1 MRKAAR
7 VKAPLYWIDGERV
20 VPGAAALP
28 PDERGLAYGDGLFET
43 ILVARGRP
51 IWLMAHMD
59 RFRRS
64 ARALGW
70 PRADALMRRAALGA
84 RELIHAARPE
94 RAALRITWTRGS
106 GLGGFA
112 PPEKPRPRV
121 LVRLAPIAAPRLS
134 GVRAVF
140 LGDLFAGAMA
150 RHKSCSALVYVE
162 AARRARAARADEALL
177 PDGEG
182 GIAEASAANLFAVI
196 DGKVVT
202 PPTRLPLLPGVTRA
216 WAIRQSKALQC
227 PIRQE
232 DLARASEAFL
242 TNSLSGV
249 VPLLAVD
256 GRRIARGAPGAVT
269 TELAAAFARATR
281 GSAPA

>member
-1 MRKAAR
+1 MKQAIHWADGAF
-7 VKAPLYWIDGERV
+7 VSDAFPIDDR
-20 VPGAAALP
+20 A
-28 PDERGLAYGDGLFET
+28 LAYGDGLFET
-43 ILVARGRP
+43 ILVVRGRP

-64 ARALGW
+64 ARALGF
-70 PRADALMRRAALGA
+70 PAPDQLMRRAALGA
-84 RELIHAARPE
+84 RELIRAVRPK

-112 PPEKPRPRV
+112 PPQEPKPRV
-121 LVRLAPIAAPRLS
+121 IVRLAPIAPPKLTA
-134 GVRAVF
+134 VQAVF
-140 LGDLFAGAMA
+140 LPDLFAGAMA
-150 RHKSCSALVYVE
+150 HHKSCSALVYVE
-162 AARRARAARADEALL
+162 AARRAHPDQALL
-177 PDGEG
+177 SDGQG

-202 PPTRLPLLPGVTRA
+202 PPTRLPLLPGITRA
-216 WAIRQSKALQC
+216 WVIRKTKALQR
-227 PIRQE
+227 PIKKE

-249 VPLLAVD
+249 VPLVAVD
-256 GRRIARGAPGAVT
+256 GRRIPRGLIARQ
-269 TELAAAFARATR
+269 LAAAFAQATAR

>member
-1 MRKAAR
+1 MRS
-7 VKAPLYWIDGERV
+7 PLYWIDGERIDE
-20 VPGAAALP
+20 GAAALP
-28 PDERGLAYGDGLFET
+28 SDDRGLAYGDGLFET

-64 ARALGW
+64 ARALGF
-70 PRADALMRRAALGA
+70 PAPEALMRRAALGA

-94 RAALRITWTRGS
+94 RAALRVTWTRGS

-121 LVRLAPIAAPRLS
+121 IVRLAPIAPPQSS
-134 GVRAVF
+134 GVRALF
-140 LGDLFAGAMA
+140 LPELHAGAMA
-150 RHKSCSALVYVE
+150 RHKSCSSLVHVE
-162 AARRARAARADEALL
+162 AARRARPDEALL

-182 GIAEASAANLFAVI
+182 GIAEATAANLFAVI
-196 DGKVVT
+196 DGKVIT

-216 WAIRQSKALQC
+216 WAVRQTKALQR
-227 PIRQE
+227 PLQQE

-242 TNSLSGV
+242 TSSLSGV
-249 VPLLAVD
+249 VPLVALD
-256 GRRIARGAPGAVT
+256 GRRIARGTPGPVT
-269 TELAAAFARATR
+269 RKLIAAFAAATR
-281 GSAPA
+281 ASAPA